1 MNRSCS
7 GFYHDPPVWIDARP
21 ADFDQLQGPT
31 TTPWQQSS
39 FDSFREEVFREKIT
53 ESIELRVT
61 REGRFE
67 FQFAGWR
74 PGTFPREVT
83 DKPTPFEKT
92 AEVILNRTLVMN
104 TYLAFM
110 YSRLLGEVKLS
121 IDRMVITPELVI
133 SLDSL
138 DDNSGMGFGNTRV
151 SHLALSSFPSTY
163 RTGLPFSMDD
173 RVSMRAIVPLNVVKE
188 AAKDLKALLKDY
200 DVDGLVLCDLFL
212 RASKAYQEH
221 NYSLALITNWAV
233 IENLLQNLWRQYQDD
248 NATRDGKLFIDSKRR
263 EKLQDSRTFT
273 AAVVI
278 EALSLNSVITHEL
291 YPRLSEI
298 RKARND
304 WTHDLKKISAD
315 TAHLSTAS
323 CEEMFGVVKNITLR
337 GQTGLKLHG

>member
-151 SHLALSSFPSTY
+151 SHLALSS
-163 RTGLPFSMDD
+163 
-173 RVSMRAIVPLNVVKE
+173 
-188 AAKDLKALLKDY
+188 
-200 DVDGLVLCDLFL
+200 
-212 RASKAYQEH
+212 
-221 NYSLALITNWAV
+221 
-233 IENLLQNLWRQYQDD
+233 
-248 NATRDGKLFIDSKRR
+248 
-263 EKLQDSRTFT
+263 
-273 AAVVI
+273 
-278 EALSLNSVITHEL
+278 
-291 YPRLSEI
+291 
-298 RKARND
+298 
-304 WTHDLKKISAD
+304 
-315 TAHLSTAS
+315 
-323 CEEMFGVVKNITLR
+323 
-337 GQTGLKLHG
+337 